1 MGVRRVGVRGC
12 AQASVCRGVSMG
24 VQGCGWGGVG
34 RRAMARVG
42 GHGCVCEGV
51 SGRAR
56 ACVRGRV
63 HISIHIQGQRVWVWA
78 CLGVHVCIVVVL
90 REGVARGVT
99 DRQT

>member
-1 MGVRRVGVRGC
+1 MGVRGHGRV
-12 AQASVCRGVSMG
+12 
-24 VQGCGWGGVG
+24 GVG

-42 GHGCVCEGV
+42 GHGCACEGV
-51 SGRAR
+51 SGWAR

-63 HISIHIQGQRVWVWA
+63 HVGIRIRGQQVWVWA
-78 CLGVHVCIVVVL
+78 CLGVRACVVVVL